1 MAASRTRRATQ
12 RLTKPLTNTPLS
24 RRRTRVQRLVK
35 PVSKSPLVSAVKK
48 NVPEVHPPKAVKSG
62 LAALGGAIGI
72 TAGSA
77 AVSAARRRN
86 E

>member
-1 MAASRTRRATQ
+1 
-12 RLTKPLTNTPLS
+12 
-24 RRRTRVQRLVK
+24 VK